1 MSKHQDRFLGK
12 KFSYKGG
19 SIEVVENLGLIYE
32 DDRTVFYTCR
42 VTKETREHYTGAHI
56 ELRYQILRS
65 MLLAQTPAKR
75 KTSGKRRAA

>member
-1 MSKHQDRFLGK
+1 MSKHQDCFLGK
-12 KFSYKGG
+12 KLSYKGG

-42 VTKETREHYTGAHI
+42 VIKKTREHYTGAHI
-56 ELRYQILRS
+56 ELRYQSLRS
-65 MLLAQTPAKR
+65 MLIAQTPAKR